1 MKEQTY
7 EFFSSIQTA
16 EIEWLWFPYIPYGKL
31 TVLQGDPGEGK
42 STFILDIAARL
53 TMGKPMPDGFQNSDT
68 FPVIYQ
74 CAEDNPADTI
84 KPRLLAAGADC
95 EKVAFIVNSDM
106 NLTMEDSRI
115 EMAVR
120 EIGAR
125 LLILDPIQAF
135 MAQDGDMHSASRIRS
150 VLGKLSMIA
159 EKYKCAVVLVG
170 HMNKATGGKNLY
182 RGLGSIDIAAI
193 ARSVL
198 MIERDLD
205 EPEIRY
211 MYPIKTSLAKEG
223 PGVAFRFLA
232 GGIEYVDGYQHK
244 AEYREE
250 NDRVSKRDH
259 CIFVLSLLLKDGA
272 KKSTDILE
280 LMEAEG
286 ISARTVKTVKKEMG
300 IRSFRKKDIWYW
312 GLSEGEMKD
321 G

>member
-1 MKEQTY
+1 MKKQTY

-106 NLTMEDSRI
+106 NLTIEDSRI

-125 LLILDPIQAF
+125 LLILDPIQSF

-223 PGVAFRFLA
+223 SGVAFRFLA